1 MEDDDD
7 EENFESLVYGQGEAN
22 QDAKKKRLLSGAE
35 Q

>member
-22 QDAKKKRLLSGAE
+22 QDAKKNRPCYPVR
-35 Q
+35 